1 MVDRVVNV
9 IYGVID
15 VVDDGRIADGVL
27 DGADFVFD
35 FVQTEGGI
43 GEQNGLIFYQADF
56 ILDFVEAENTAVD
69 GVIDLIDGVVG
80 LIDGVV
86 NVVDSGI
93 VADGILDGANLVFDF
108 FQAKN
113 IVGEEVIGASSPIF
127 YHTDFILDF
136 VEAENTAVDGVVDLV
151 NGVVGL
157 IDGVVNVVDDGC
169 VADSVFD
176 DADFVF
182 DLI

>member
-1 MVDRVVNV
+1 MVDGVVNVIDGGGVAESILDAADFILDLIEAKGGIGEQNGLVFDGANFILDFIEAKDTAVDGVVDLVDCVVDV

-15 VVDDGRIADGVL
+15 VVDDGCITDGVL
-27 DGADFVFD
+27 DGANLIFD

-56 ILDFVEAENTAVD
+56 ILDLVEAKDAAVD
-69 GVIDLIDGVVG
+69 GVIDLID
-80 LIDGVV
+80 
-86 NVVDSGI
+86 
-93 VADGILDGANLVFDF
+93 
-108 FQAKN
+108 
-113 IVGEEVIGASSPIF
+113 
-127 YHTDFILDF
+127 
-136 VEAENTAVDGVVDLV
+136 
-151 NGVVGL
+151 GVVGL